1 VITHSAPA
9 DNILQILPLSDEYQ
23 MKKQKVDCE
32 NFLLCQ
38 LEHVTSPTEGLSYL
52 KLAQKYNLSRLREN
66 SVSLVS
72 TFPLEALEELSEY
85 SDLDAAILVT
95 VLKVCQSC
103 LFVLMCGGIV
113 FHMRIDQG

>member
-1 VITHSAPA
+1 MITHSAPA

-38 LEHVTSPTEGLSYL
+38 LEHVTSPTEGLGYL

-66 SVSLVS
+66 SVNLVS
-72 TFPLEALEELSEY
+72 TLPLEALEELPEY
-85 SDLDAAILVT
+85 SDIDAAVLVT
-95 VLKVCQSC
+95 VLKVCRNC
-103 LFVLMCGGIV
+103 LFVL
-113 FHMRIDQG
+113 FR